1 MTTPYTSSPD
11 GYAPPTVV
19 QKYVKYAVD
28 IHHKKILQAIKNQY
42 PNVVM
47 QMIKHHRYNKLG
59 SNNGIFL
66 SKNYRTSDKVKKSFN
81 RGNTILLGL
90 FFTVK
95 NSKVVG
101 AILLSSV
108 G

>member
-1 MTTPYTSSPD
+1 MATYYTSPPD

-19 QKYVKYAVD
+19 QKYAKYAVD
-28 IHHKKILQAIKNQY
+28 VHHRKILQAIKNQY
-42 PNVVM
+42 LNVIM
-47 QMIKHHRYNKLG
+47 QMMKHHKHNKLG

-66 SKNYRTSDKVKKSFN
+66 LKNYRTSDKVKKPSN
-81 RGNTILLGL
+81 GGNTILIGL